1 MGLQR
6 DSRILEPACGTG
18 NFITRMPHS
27 IGNAGVVGVEIDS
40 ITAEIAA
47 RLQSENPTVKIMN
60 CPFERSGL
68 QDGSFDLV
76 IGNVP
81 FGEQKIEAQEKTVA
95 QALAESEQAEKDLRE
110 AAGLVTA
117 MERITGGTY
126 VQSLVADENDRRN
139 SNIIPNGIR
148 PGGGA
153 IQ

>member
-1 MGLQR
+1 MTFLFFP
-6 DSRILEPACGTG
+6 LHETG
-18 NFITRMPHS
+18 NT
-27 IGNAGVVGVEIDS
+27 VGVGF
-40 ITAEIAA
+40 
-47 RLQSENPTVKIMN
+47 Q
-60 CPFERSGL
+60 GL
-68 QDGSFDLV
+68 
-76 IGNVP
+76 
-81 FGEQKIEAQEKTVA
+81 
-95 QALAESEQAEKDLRE
+95 ALRHLRE

>member
-1 MGLQR
+1 MEMKEQLEVLFAGKKSAIFSPEQAQLVLR
-6 DSRILEPACGTG
+6 DYPA
-18 NFITRMPHS
+18 
-27 IGNAGVVGVEIDS
+27 ID
-40 ITAEIAA
+40 ADNWQNVD
-47 RLQSENPTVKIMN
+47 RL
-60 CPFERSGL
+60 
-68 QDGSFDLV
+68 
-76 IGNVP
+76 
-81 FGEQKIEAQEKTVA
+81 IEAQEKTVA

-110 AAGLVTA
+110 ATGLVTA

>member
-1 MGLQR
+1 MSADNWQNV
-6 DSRILEPACGTG
+6 D
-18 NFITRMPHS
+18 
-27 IGNAGVVGVEIDS
+27 
-40 ITAEIAA
+40 
-47 RLQSENPTVKIMN
+47 RL
-60 CPFERSGL
+60 
-68 QDGSFDLV
+68 
-76 IGNVP
+76 
-81 FGEQKIEAQEKTVA
+81 IEAQEKTVA

-117 MERITGGTY
+117 MERITDGTY